1 MMKVFLVEDEFVVR
15 EGIKNNI
22 NWEAH
27 GYDFCGEASDGEI
40 AYSLI
45 QKEQPDIVI
54 TDIKM
59 PFMDGLQLS
68 RLIKAEYPWIEIILL
83 TGYEDFQYAREA
95 IRIGVSCYL
104 SKPISGDNLL
114 KEVDA
119 LAEKVEEKRQEREVA
134 LRYEAEMQE
143 RTELDKLEFFRNLL
157 TGGKSFPELLE
168 GAKRLGIDIS
178 LSLIHI

>member
-95 IRIGVSCYL
+95 IRIGVSCYC
-104 SKPISGDNLL
+104 LL
-114 KEVDA
+114 YTSPSPRDQA
-119 LAEKVEEKRQEREVA
+119 
-134 LRYEAEMQE
+134 
-143 RTELDKLEFFRNLL
+143 
-157 TGGKSFPELLE
+157 
-168 GAKRLGIDIS
+168 
-178 LSLIHI
+178 